1 MKCLYAIPYDILKP
15 INVKIIL
22 WKSDKN
28 ISRGYPEIN
37 SEYVSSTA
45 NVIENQNVIVMLICI
60 NTPHTDQNKK

>member
-28 ISRGYPEIN
+28 ISKDYPEIN
-37 SEYVSSTA
+37 SEYVNSTT
-45 NVIENQNVIVMLICI
+45 NVFENQNAIVMLIYI